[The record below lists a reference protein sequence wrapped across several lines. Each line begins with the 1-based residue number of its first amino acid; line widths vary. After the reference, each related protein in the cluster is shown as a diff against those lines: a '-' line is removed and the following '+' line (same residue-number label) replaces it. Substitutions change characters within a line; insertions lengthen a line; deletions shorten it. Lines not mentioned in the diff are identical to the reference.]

1 MLCPTA
7 PSLPWAAWASLPHL
21 PWYYAP
27 LRLPPPHLR
36 GLHLSFA
43 APIPCLLPSFVV
55 SLTGSCPRGS
65 SRARQG
71 FWSPGPPVRAWG
83 SRRQVALPSSRVTPM
98 ATCPALRPRWCP
110 VPSPYRVQ
118 DCCLP
123 ALANR
128 RLSPQYLLEGYPSVH
143 DYTHFGAQS
152 RGLHPRYPRLRTAPY
167 GEARGFATD
176 RLARR

>member
-7 PSLPWAAWASLPHL
+7 PSLPWVAWASLPHL
-21 PWYYAP
+21 PRYYAP

-36 GLHLSFA
+36 GLRLLLA
-43 APIPCLLPSFVV
+43 APIPCLLRFVRPIRDR
-55 SLTGSCPRGS
+55 LMPWWKQPRHA
-65 SRARQG
+65 RAFG
-71 FWSPGPPVRAWG
+71 HPVPHSG
-83 SRRQVALPSSRVTPM
+83 YTTRREVALPSSRVTPM

-110 VPSPYRVQ
+110 EPLPYRVQ

-128 RLSPQYLLEGYPSVH
+128 RLSSPYHGERYPYVH

-152 RGLHPRYPRLRTAPY
+152 RGLRPRYPRLRTAPY
-167 GEARGFATD
+167 GEARGIATD